1 MANWNLSVDLR
12 SSGNTLTKDLKES
25 AAAARTLATN
35 SGAAKKEVKELGTA
49 ARTAAADIKKL
60 ATESRAAARDVQRL
74 GSSAGTTARNLT
86 RYGDAARTADRNLN
100 SLGGNSRTASR
111 DLARMSGEI
120 NSAVRD
126 LIRLADAARRADA
139 QLNGLGGAGPHTV
152 HTYSSATSEL
162 RSRLMSLAALLSGGA
177 LTMGAAELLKLG
189 NEYQQA
195 MNTFGATTNANALQM
210 QRAGAVATQLGND
223 LKLPKATAAD
233 AAEAMVELA
242 KAGFRTDQAISATR
256 ASLTLSAAAQVSA
269 ADSARYLGDMMDQ
282 FGLGADQASVAADTL
297 AATANAASGG
307 IGDIYYAMKYAGPV
321 AHGMGVDMQSA
332 AAGVGMLHKAGI
344 IGQTA
349 GTALRG
355 MLTNLSKPTKQMAQ
369 GLETLGIEA
378 YDAQGNFKGLR
389 YVVQQLGD
397 AQARLSQKDFVAA
410 TAKAFGK
417 PALSGAMAIAHQGV
431 QSYDALLSAVSQTGA
446 ATQLAAAQGKG
457 LAGAMVQLKTQ
468 ARQTGLAIYTGMSP
482 GLEYLSRATTDVL
495 SRATPRIEHFFQYLN
510 AAAKLFG
517 PDLLA
522 GARKEFGAL
531 NTEIHSLFSPFK
543 SAAGAGAADALHVV
557 LTIAQLLLNVFGDL
571 ASGVEPVVHG
581 LASLATGGNGVSSS
595 LDLVVTTVD
604 LAARAIGFLTNI
616 LGPIG
621 HLVGSLVG
629 AFGALPA
636 PIQQFVLAG
645 LLARRV
651 TPVLTNLAGTVR
663 GNVTGAFRSFNQQ
676 MQLQRTLA
684 ATSGVTLSRY
694 GAAFAVLESR
704 VPVVGRIAT
713 SFRTASAAGT
723 GFMGTLRGIGAASG
737 TAVRSLGSGLMGA
750 LGGPWGLAITAATV
764 GLGYLAT
771 RQQQA
776 AAAAAEHRA
785 QVTNLTE
792 ALRQSNGAVDSNV
805 RAIATENLMA
815 TKVKTTLDG
824 QQRLIDVA
832 KAAKIPMG
840 ELVDAYTNTGSSLD
854 LLKTKLDAIANDKSN
869 HFIWSD
875 PENGN
880 SGDAL
885 NDKAQAAQDLSKA
898 LGGLGEDFNKAQAD
912 AKSFNEGVNGSAK
925 ASTAYDRLKAS
936 VKSLADTTGDAD
948 SRTRALRQALDLLSG
963 GSISLQA
970 AQARVHEAVTQA
982 NDAIKDGVDK
992 ADGYSTAL
1000 LKTNGQLDTTSKNGQ
1015 ALFSTYNDLADAA
1028 GTAATSA
1035 YDFAQSQRKSVPESI
1050 AAARQEMQNARD
1062 SAIKLAAGY
1071 GLSAE
1076 QAGKVADAMGLIPSQ
1091 VSVLLTT
1098 KGVDSALADLL
1109 GIQAQF
1115 QQFPDK
1121 KTVTVEALGEDA
1133 RKQLEKLNYQV
1144 SLIPGT
1150 RQYTITAPTEGARA
1164 QLDLLIQKLSVT
1176 NGKTLTI
1183 KAPSEGA
1190 IVQLEGIQDK
1200 VAALHGK
1207 TLTIAAPTGEA
1218 QDALQQLGFSIKENA
1233 KDKTVTISVPTSD
1246 PVFNANIIRDALDQI
1261 HSKTVTVTTYSQY
1274 VNVGPPPANTNPYRL
1289 TNADGN
1295 LYPGPGPGRVS
1306 HFAGGGMRENHSA
1319 QIARAGEWR
1328 VWAEDE
1334 TGGEAYIPLSP
1345 TKRPRSRAIAE
1356 ETVRRLGG
1364 KGIQWN
1370 ASGSVTDWRYDPT
1383 TGTLYSPTDAGQAG
1397 HKTKQVKGK
1406 DVDYFDESAV
1416 EAKLKSSARA
1426 NAAWAKNLSTVADRA
1441 GKDVADALAA
1451 MGEDGV
1457 QLTAKMASGTTKYVN
1472 EMAASL
1478 RGLAATAKASLTDYS
1493 RQLNAANTVNAKF
1506 ASDLAKLAAGG
1517 FGDLAKQ
1524 LAAQNDTAAQ
1534 QLAAAAV
1541 ADKGKA
1547 KAANAA
1553 AKTANQA
1560 LTADQVGELV
1570 AIIGAISTSK
1580 TGIHDV
1586 AASTGLGEDDI
1597 ITLATKAS
1605 EQIRTSL
1612 GSRATKFLADLARA
1626 QKGLSYAD
1634 GGIRPGLYA
1643 TAAGAVT
1650 FAEPSTGGEAYIPLG
1665 ANKRTSAT
1673 RVLADV
1679 AGRFGLG
1686 LTDVR
1691 STGQQVV
1698 IIREGGDTY
1707 VTVPQ
1712 LHTGATASDIGA
1724 QVGRGVRRARRGGVA
1739 ARA

>member
-1 MANWNLSVDLR
+1 MSVDLR

-531 NTEIHSLFSPFK
+531 NNEIHSLFSPFK

-694 GAAFAVLESR
+694 GAAFAVLETR

-750 LGGPWGLAITAATV
+750 LGGPWGVAITAATV

-824 QQRLIDVA
+824 QQRLVDVA
-832 KAAKIPMG
+832 KAAKIPMAQ
-840 ELVDAYTNTGSSLD
+840 LVDAYTNQGSSLD
-854 LLKTKLDAIANDKSN
+854 LLKTRLDGVAKANKE
-869 HFIWSD
+869 WMLD
-875 PENGN
+875 PE
-880 SGDAL
+880 SGVGAEGL
-885 NDKAQAAQDLSKA
+885 NKQGQAAQDLSKS
-898 LGGLGEDFNKAQAD
+898 LGGLGDDFKKAQDD
-912 AKSFNEGVNGSAK
+912 AKSFNDGVNGSAK

-1035 YDFAQSQRKSVPESI
+1035 YDFAQSQGKTVPESI

-1062 SAIKLAAGY
+1062 SAIQLAAGY
-1071 GLSAE
+1071 GLNAE

-1109 GIQAQF
+1109 AIQAQF

-1150 RQYTITAPTEGARA
+1150 RQYTITAPTAAARG

-1218 QDALQQLGFSIKENA
+1218 QDALRQLGFSIKENA

-1246 PVFNANIIRDALDQI
+1246 PVFNANVIRDALDQI

-1274 VNVGPPPANTNPYRL
+1274 VNVGPPPANTNPYRI
-1289 TNADGN
+1289 NADGN
-1295 LYPGPGPGRVS
+1295 LYPGPGRVS
-1306 HFAGGGMRENHSA
+1306 HFAGGGMRENHTA

-1334 TGGEAYIPLSP
+1334 TGGESYIPLSP
-1345 TKRPRSRAIAE
+1345 SKRPRSRAIAE

-1383 TGTLYSPTDAGQAG
+1383 TGSLYSPTDAGQAG

-1406 DVDYFDESAV
+1406 DVDYFDEGAV
-1416 EAKLKSSARA
+1416 EAKLKANARA
-1426 NAAWAKNLSTVADRA
+1426 NASWAANLAKVTDRA

-1457 QLTAKMASGTTKYVN
+1457 TLTAKMATGTTKYVN
-1472 EMAASL
+1472 EMAAAL
-1478 RGLAATAKASLTDYS
+1478 RGLSTTAKASLTDYS
-1493 RQLNAANTVNAKF
+1493 RQLSAANTVSNKF
-1506 ASDLAKLAAGG
+1506 ASDLAKLSAAG

-1547 KAANAA
+1547 KTANAA
-1553 AKTANQA
+1553 ARTANQA

-1570 AIIGAISTSK
+1570 AVIAAITTAK

-1586 AASTGLGEDDI
+1586 AATTGLGEDEI
-1597 ITLATKAS
+1597 IALSTKATS
-1605 EQIRTSL
+1605 QIRSSL
-1612 GSRATKFLADLARA
+1612 GTRATKFLADLARA

-1739 ARA
+1739 ARG